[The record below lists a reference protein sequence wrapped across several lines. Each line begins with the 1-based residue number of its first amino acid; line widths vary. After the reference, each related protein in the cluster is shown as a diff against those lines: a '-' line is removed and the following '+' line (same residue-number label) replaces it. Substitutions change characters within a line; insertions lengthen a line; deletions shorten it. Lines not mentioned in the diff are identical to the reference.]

1 VGEEKPVATPAG
13 QRNVFR
19 FGLFEADPDS
29 GELLKQGEHVRLQDQ
44 PFRMLILLLHR
55 PGEVVTREE
64 LREKLWPENTFVEF
78 DNGLNVAAK
87 KLRDALGDNADN
99 PRFVETVPRRGYR
112 FIAPVSI
119 KTPPAAAPRETVP
132 AGQPAAS
139 AAGASTADVAPSP
152 HAGSRR
158 YLIAAGVVVI
168 AVTGALLVRQFFFK
182 KSAQQTAIT
191 NPTPSPAVTLRRTVA
206 VLEFQNV
213 ARHPSDDWLS
223 TAIAEMLT
231 TELGAGE
238 RLHLVPAEDVS
249 RMKRELHVG
258 NSSSLARDMA
268 ISAGKNLK
276 ADMLVVGSFTAL
288 GAGRNRRV
296 RVDVRMQDATNGD
309 IVAEVAETADEQQ
322 LFELI
327 SRAGTRLREALGFAG
342 MTLAE
347 NAAARAALPSNPE
360 AARLYAEGLARL
372 HILDA
377 AGARDLLMQAVAA
390 EPRFPL
396 SHMALASAWKMLGY
410 DQKAKPEARKGFDL
424 SSKLPRGDRLL
435 IEGRYHEISGEM
447 DEAVSAYRALFALFP
462 DSLEDGLILAEVQTT
477 AGKPA
482 DALATIDALRKLPE
496 PLAQDPRIDLR
507 HAGVLMYQGNGKD
520 AVLPVIRRAEEKA
533 QAQGMPL
540 VMAKARMME
549 CSTLVFSAGEHE
561 RAAQACEESQR
572 VFAAAG
578 NISDTAAT
586 ARYLGDIRLHQGNL
600 AEALAQFQQA
610 LKIDQDA
617 QNARGIAVSSNEMA
631 LVYETRGDLRMAEKF
646 YRESY
651 LWFLK
656 AGHRKNASILASN
669 LGGILLL
676 QGKFKEAE
684 DILQRAL
691 ALAHESGSKDP
702 EVAVR
707 RNLSELA
714 LLRGNLADALEKTQA
729 IRNLDNQDFAGHVD
743 DLERM
748 GRISVAQNDL
758 AGARAHL
765 LEAIGMAEKIGAK
778 GQAAQSH
785 LGLAQLD
792 LEEGHAAAAEQPIRD
807 ALEIFRQEKMN
818 DDQLQ
823 AMVALSRCLLMQG
836 KVKEAEAA
844 LAEGKSTAAESQNP
858 TVQLIFAIANA
869 RVKAAGTSASR
880 TLARSELQRS
890 IKEAG
895 NLGLVP
901 LQFEAQL
908 ALGELELSENP
919 ATGKKSLES
928 LEKRAHAH
936 GLELI
941 ARRAAAGRTQGE
953 K

>member
-1 VGEEKPVATPAG
+1 MATPAG

-44 PFRMLILLLHR
+44 PFRMLILLLQR
-55 PGEVVTREE
+55 SGEVVRREE

-119 KTPPAAAPRETVP
+119 KTPPAASQGTVSVE
-132 AGQPAAS
+132 QPSAS
-139 AAGASTADVAPSP
+139 STSTTEVVPLHP
-152 HAGSRR
+152 GSRR
-158 YLIAAGVVVI
+158 FLIAAGVVVI
-168 AVTGALLVRQFFFK
+168 AVAGVLLVRQFFFK
-182 KSAQQTAIT
+182 KPTQQTAISNQT
-191 NPTPSPAVTLRRTVA
+191 AVTLRRTVA

-322 LFELI
+322 LFELV

-390 EPRFPL
+390 ETKFPL

-410 DQKAKPEARKGFDL
+410 DQKAKPEAKKGFDL

-447 DEAVSAYRALFALFP
+447 DEAVSAYRGLFALFP
-462 DSLEDGLILAEVQTT
+462 DSLEDGLILAEAQTT

-496 PLAQDPRIDLR
+496 PLSQDPRIDLR

-578 NISDTAAT
+578 NAADTAAA

-617 QNARGIAVSSNEMA
+617 QNARGIAVSSNETA

-676 QGKFKEAE
+676 QGKFKDAE

-714 LLRGNLADALEKTQA
+714 VLRGNFADAIEKTQA
-729 IRNLDNQDFAGHVD
+729 IRNLNNQDFAGYVD

-748 GRISVAQNDL
+748 SRIFAAQNDL
-758 AGARAHL
+758 AGARARL
-765 LEAIGMAEKIGAK
+765 LEAIGIAEKIGAK

-792 LEEGHAAAAEQPIRD
+792 LDEGHAAAAEQPIRD
-807 ALEIFRQEKMN
+807 ALEVFRQEKMS

-823 AMVALSRCLLMQG
+823 GLVTLSRCLLMQG
-836 KVKEAEAA
+836 KVKDAEAA
-844 LAEGKSTAAESQNP
+844 LGEGNNAVAHSQNP
-858 TVQLIFAIANA
+858 TVQLTFAIADA
-869 RVKAAGTSASR
+869 RVKAAGASASR
-880 TLARSELQRS
+880 APARANLQRS
-890 IKEAG
+890 IKEAA

-908 ALGELELSENP
+908 ALGELEYSENP
-919 ATGKKSLES
+919 ATGKKSLET
-928 LEKRAHAH
+928 LEKRAHER

-941 ARRAAAGRTQGE
+941 ARRAAGARSQGE

>member
-1 VGEEKPVATPAG
+1 
-13 QRNVFR
+13 VFR

-29 GELLKQGEHVRLQDQ
+29 GELFKQGEHVRLQDQ
-44 PFRMLILLLHR
+44 PFRMLILLLQR
-55 PGEVVTREE
+55 PGEVVSREE

-112 FIAPVSI
+112 FIAPVSL
-119 KTPPAAAPRETVP
+119 KTPAAVATQETVP
-132 AGQPAAS
+132 AGQHSVPAPAS
-139 AAGASTADVAPSP
+139 PSTTDVAPQ
-152 HAGSRR
+152 HHKGRR
-158 YLIAAGVVVI
+158 YLIVAGVAGVLAI
-168 AVTGALLVRQFFFK
+168 AGALLVGQLFFK
-182 KSAQQTAIT
+182 KPAPQTIAT
-191 NPTPSPAVTLRRTVA
+191 NSTPPSAVTLRRTVA

-213 ARHPSDDWLS
+213 SRQSSDDWLS

-258 NSSSLARDMA
+258 NSSSLARDVA
-268 ISAGKNLK
+268 VSAGKNLK

-296 RVDVRMQDATNGD
+296 RVDVRMQDSSNGD

-322 LFELI
+322 LFELV

-347 NAAARAALPSNPE
+347 NTAARAALPSNPE
-360 AARLYAEGLARL
+360 AARLYAQGLARL
-372 HILDA
+372 HVLDA

-390 EPRFPL
+390 EPKFPL

-424 SSKLPRGDRLL
+424 SSKLPRGDRFL
-435 IEGRYHEISGEM
+435 IEGRYYEISGEM

-462 DSLEDGLILAEVQTT
+462 DSLEDGLILAEAQDR

-482 DALATIDALRKLPE
+482 DALATIDALRKLPA
-496 PLAQDPRIDLR
+496 PLSLDPRIDLR
-507 HAGVLMYQGNGKD
+507 HAGVLMYEGNGKD

-533 QAQGMPL
+533 KAQGMPL
-540 VMAKARMME
+540 VMAKARMIE
-549 CSTLVFSAGEHE
+549 CSTLLFSAGMHE
-561 RAAQACEESQR
+561 EAAQACEESQR
-572 VFAAAG
+572 AFAAAG
-578 NISDTAAT
+578 NMADTAAA
-586 ARYLGDIRLHQGNL
+586 ARYLGDIRLHQGRL

-617 QNARGIAVSSNEMA
+617 QNARGIAVSSNEIA
-631 LVYETRGDLRMAEKF
+631 LVYESRGDLRMAEKF

-656 AGHRKNASILASN
+656 AGHRKNASVLASN
-669 LGGILLL
+669 VGGILLL
-676 QGKFKEAE
+676 QGRFKNAE
-684 DILQRAL
+684 DILHRAL

-714 LLRGNLADALEKTQA
+714 LLRGNFADALEKIQA
-729 IRNLDNQDFAGHVD
+729 IHNLDNQDFTGHVD

-748 GRISVAQNDL
+748 GRVFAAQNDL
-758 AGARAHL
+758 GGARAHL

-785 LGLAQLD
+785 LALAQLD
-792 LEEGHAAAAEQPIRD
+792 LEEGNVAQAEQPIRN
-807 ALEIFRQEKMN
+807 ALETFRQEKMN
-818 DDQLQ
+818 DDQVQGL
-823 AMVALSRCLLMQG
+823 VTLSRCLLTQG

-844 LAEGKSTAAESQNP
+844 LAEGSNAVTHSQNP
-858 TVQLIFAIANA
+858 TIQLTFAIADA
-869 RVKAAGTSASR
+869 RVKATR
-880 TLARSELQRS
+880 TGAPRTMARAELQRS
-890 IKEAG
+890 IKEAS

-901 LQFEAQL
+901 LEFEAQL

-919 ATGKKSLES
+919 ATGQKSLES
-928 LEKRAHAH
+928 LEKRAHDH
-936 GLELI
+936 GLGLI
-941 ARRAAAGRTQGE
+941 ARRAAAARTQNE
-953 K
+953 KK